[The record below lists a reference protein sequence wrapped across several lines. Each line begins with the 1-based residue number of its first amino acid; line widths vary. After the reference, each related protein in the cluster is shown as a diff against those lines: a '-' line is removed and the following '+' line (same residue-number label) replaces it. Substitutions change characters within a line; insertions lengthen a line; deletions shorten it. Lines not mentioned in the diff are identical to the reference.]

1 MDVTRNFVNLL
12 KFYYI
17 FEYLMTES
25 VVENQ
30 VHLQFLA
37 SVFKVDY
44 IFNIFGA
51 KSCLTLL

>member
-30 VHLQFLA
+30 VHL
-37 SVFKVDY
+37 
-44 IFNIFGA
+44 
-51 KSCLTLL
+51 

>member
-17 FEYLMTES
+17 FEYLMIES

-30 VHLQFLA
+30 VHL
-37 SVFKVDY
+37 
-44 IFNIFGA
+44 
-51 KSCLTLL
+51 